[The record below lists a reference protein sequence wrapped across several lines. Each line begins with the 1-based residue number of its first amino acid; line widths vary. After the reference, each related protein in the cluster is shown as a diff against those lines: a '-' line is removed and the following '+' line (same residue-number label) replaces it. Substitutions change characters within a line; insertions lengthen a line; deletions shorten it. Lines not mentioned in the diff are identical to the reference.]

1 MSKIVELLQELLGSV
16 GNPLGE
22 ATYLSIGHLFLGSF
36 LFGYNPYGIKPFIY
50 VVISFLVLLHF
61 FSAYND
67 IINKNDK

>member
-16 GNPLGE
+16 GNPLGKQL
-22 ATYLSIGHLFLGSF
+22 TFPLVICFRLFS
-36 LFGYNPYGIKPFIY
+36 FGYNPYGIKPFIY

-67 IINKNDK
+67 IINKKDK

>member
-36 LFGYNPYGIKPFIY
+36 LFGYNP
-50 VVISFLVLLHF
+50 
-61 FSAYND
+61 
-67 IINKNDK
+67 

>member
-22 ATYLSIGHLFLGSF
+22 ATYLSISHVFLCSF
-36 LFGYNPYGIKPFIY
+36 LFGYNPYVIKPFIY
-50 VVISFLVLLHF
+50 LVISFLVLLHF

-67 IINKNDK
+67 IINKKDK

>member
-36 LFGYNPYGIKPFIY
+36 LLVIIHMELSLLYMWLFPFLY
-50 VVISFLVLLHF
+50 YYTFLVPITIL
-61 FSAYND
+61 
-67 IINKNDK
+67 